1 MRISDWS
8 SDVCSSDRVGR
19 GPEAGLVLQ
28 DLEGERA
35 DLEGNGGFAAI
46 PLAADGEDL
55 AADLPDVGPAP
66 LDHVGGGRQAPA
78 GGVEGLGFHGGR
90 VAERP
95 GGARGGASLAGS
107 LTTRSEER
115 RVGTE
120 CVRTGGC
127 RGATVD

>member
-1 MRISDWS
+1 MRFVEISAQLGSAQARPVVVLDPGQPA
-8 SDVCSSDRVGR
+8 RGKVGR

-66 LDHVGGGRQAPA
+66 LDHVGGGDRK
-78 GGVEGLGFHGGR
+78 
-90 VAERP
+90 
-95 GGARGGASLAGS
+95 S
-107 LTTRSEER
+107 TRLNSSH
-115 RVGTE
+115 
-120 CVRTGGC
+120 
-127 RGATVD
+127 